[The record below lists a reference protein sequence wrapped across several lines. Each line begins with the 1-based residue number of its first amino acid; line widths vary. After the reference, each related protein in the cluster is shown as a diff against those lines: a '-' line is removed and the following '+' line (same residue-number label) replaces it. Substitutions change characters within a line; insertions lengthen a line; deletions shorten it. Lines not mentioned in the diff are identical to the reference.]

1 MWRFMERFQWAVLG
15 MTCALVLGGCGG
27 GLKIRAADKM
37 LKANPIK
44 NIAIIG
50 GGKVF
55 YPSHAGGAEG
65 PVCVAQSKEC
75 LSILLTQTKEAL
87 GQKGYNIVFCEP
99 AGIGYYDPALRENW
113 VCEDVEHSDKR
124 WQPKA
129 GEPGYEYPIVEKDP
143 AFRQAVRNIFE
154 RINVAVQA
162 RTLSSY
168 KPAPSDIA
176 VLQKTTGAD
185 TILLE
190 RVYGREF
197 TAGRHIGGFMLGVA
211 AAAFGAYGANTEPHE
226 SVESFLICVEA
237 STGEVLWQHGLFA
250 NRPPRKPEASF
261 MKEVLEPFPNIN
273 EPVNP
278 KYVAR

>member
-15 MTCALVLGGCGG
+15 MTCALVLGSGCGG
-27 GLKIRAADKM
+27 GVKIRAADKM
-37 LKANPIK
+37 LTANPVK

-55 YPSHAGGAEG
+55 YPSHAAGEEG
-65 PVCVAQSKEC
+65 LLCVAQSKEC
-75 LSILLTQTKEAL
+75 LSILLTQAKEAL
-87 GQKGYNIVFCEP
+87 VQKGYNIVFCEP
-99 AGIGYYDPALRENW
+99 VGIGYYDPALRENW
-113 VCEDVEHSDKR
+113 VCEDVGHSDKR

-129 GEPGYEYPIVEKDP
+129 GEPGYEYPIVERDP
-143 AFRQAVRNIFE
+143 AFRQALRNIFE
-154 RINVAVQA
+154 KINVAVRA

-168 KPAPSDIA
+168 RPSPSDIA

-185 TILLE
+185 TIILE

-197 TAGRHIGGFMLGVA
+197 TAGRHIGGFLLDVA
-211 AAAFGAYGANTEPHE
+211 IGPSSGFEPHE

-237 STGEVLWQHGLFA
+237 STGEVLWQHGLFT
-250 NRPPRKPEASF
+250 NKPPGKPEASF
-261 MKEVLEPFPNIN
+261 MKQVLEPFPKIN